1 MADIDGLPQLEARL
15 KAISDTKLMMGR
27 LGLQAVAYAK
37 GTVPRKTGNLGR
49 TIRLGT
55 VSEESVQILAGGQ
68 LGVGY
73 AQVVEFGSRAHDI
86 YPRRKKAL
94 FFATKPGTSRLTG
107 SVSSRFR
114 TPEGATP
121 KQKAAIQKRA
131 AAAGVRFAKH
141 VRHPGTKP
149 QPFLRPAA
157 ERAVQELG
165 VSVIIEAWNKAA

>member
-15 KAISDTKLMMGR
+15 KAISDTKMMMGR

-73 AQVVEFGSRAHDI
+73 ARVVEYGSKPHDI

-94 FFATKPGTSRLTG
+94 FFTTKGSSARLTG
-107 SVSSRFR
+107 SVRSKYRN
-114 TPEGATP
+114 ATAE
-121 KQKAAIQKRA
+121 QRRA
-131 AAAGVRFAKH
+131 GGVVFSKH

-149 QPFLRPAA
+149 NPFLRPAA